1 MEGLGKADWERFRE
15 HFNLFDKDGNGKITV
30 KELGI
35 ALRSI
40 GYTPN
45 EKELNAIIDDFDAN
59 GSGTIEFEEFVDVA
73 LKKLSVPLTE
83 NELKDAF
90 TMFDK
95 NGDGHITAE
104 ELKSLLTTMG
114 EWLTDEDAQE
124 FIDDADI
131 NGNGTLELDEL
142 AAILFR

>member
-1 MEGLGKADWERFRE
+1 MEGLGKEDWERFRE

-40 GYTPN
+40 GYTPS

-83 NELKDAF
+83 HELKESF
-90 TMFDK
+90 SLFDK
-95 NGDGHITAE
+95 NQDGRITAE
-104 ELKSLLTTMG
+104 ELKILLTTMG
-114 EWLTDEDAQE
+114 EWLTDEEAQE
-124 FIDDADI
+124 FIEDADI

>member
-1 MEGLGKADWERFRE
+1 MEGLNKEDRERFRE

-35 ALRSI
+35 ALWSI

-45 EKELNAIIDDFDAN
+45 ERELNAIIDDFDAN

-83 NELKDAF
+83 HELKDAF

-95 NGDGHITAE
+95 NGDGHITAA

-114 EWLTDEDAQE
+114 ERLTDEEAQE
-124 FIDDADI
+124 FIDDADT
-131 NGNGTLELDEL
+131 NGNGSLELDEL

>member
-1 MEGLGKADWERFRE
+1 L
-15 HFNLFDKDGNGKITV
+15 

-35 ALRSI
+35 ALWSI

-45 EKELNAIIDDFDAN
+45 EKELNGIIEEFDAN
-59 GSGTIEFEEFVDVA
+59 GSGTIEFEEFVNVA
-73 LKKLSVPLTE
+73 LKQVSVPLTE

-90 TMFDK
+90 AMFDK
-95 NGDGHITAE
+95 NGDNHISAE
-104 ELKSLLTTMG
+104 ELKQVLTSMG
-114 EWLTDEDAQE
+114 EWLNDDEAQE
-124 FIDDADI
+124 FIDDADT